1 MLPLRNTEMQFAYPW
16 FAVDFCSIW
25 PFNGTW
31 PLFLWSSRFIIVR
44 ICDDDRVYIT
54 IHEVQLARYPPGN
67 ESIAMEEE
75 THLPS
80 LQKGYCM
87 LSEFQNIHP
96 RQVLFRSGRSTATEP
111 TMAVVLQISSH
122 FYSQILQFFFAHRN
136 LGGFNQL
143 N

>member
-96 RQVLFRSGRSTATEP
+96 RQVLFNLEDQQLLNQQWLLCFKYPAIFT
-111 TMAVVLQISSH
+111 LK
-122 FYSQILQFFFAHRN
+122 FYSFFLHTEISGV
-136 LGGFNQL
+136 LTS
-143 N
+143 

>member
-1 MLPLRNTEMQFAYPW
+1 MLPLRNTEMQFACPW

-54 IHEVQLARYPPGN
+54 IHQVQLAGYPPGN

-122 FYSQILQFFFAHRN
+122 FYSQILQFFCTQKSR
-136 LGGFNQL
+136 GFNQL